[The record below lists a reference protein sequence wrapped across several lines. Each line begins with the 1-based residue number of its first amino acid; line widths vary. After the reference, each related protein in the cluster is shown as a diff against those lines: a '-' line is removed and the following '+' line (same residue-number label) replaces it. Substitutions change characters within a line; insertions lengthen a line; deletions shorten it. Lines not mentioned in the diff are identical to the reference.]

1 MKYALI
7 RRMDISNGPGI
18 RVSLFVSGCNSNCI
32 GCFNKEAQD
41 YDYGQEYTEET
52 KQLILNEVNKPHI
65 QGLSILGGDA
75 LWQNLDGLRQI
86 AELCESVHYNKDIW
100 LWTGFTW
107 EEIMDKDWRES
118 NYIAAMQRVVQ
129 ACDVLIDGKFVY
141 SKKDLSL
148 QYRGSSNQRV
158 INIQE
163 SIKQKHIVLF
173 E

>member
-18 RVSLFVSGCNSNCI
+18 RVSLFVSGCNFNCI

-41 YDYGQEYTEET
+41 YDYGQEYTKET
-52 KQLILNEVNKPHI
+52 EQLILNEVNKPHV

-75 LWQNLDGLRQI
+75 LWQNLDGLKQI
-86 AELCESVHYNKDIW
+86 AELCESIPYTKDIW

-107 EEIMDKDWRES
+107 ENIFDWRKNS
-118 NYIAAMQRVVQ
+118 SYASAMRRVVM
-129 ACDVLIDGKFVY
+129 ACDVLVDGKY
-141 SKKDLSL
+141 DYTKKDCKL

-158 INIQE
+158 IDIHE
-163 SIKQKHIVLF
+163 SIKQNHIVLF

>member
-18 RVSLFVSGCNSNCI
+18 RVSLFVSGCNFNCI

-86 AELCESVHYNKDIW
+86 AELCESIPYTKDIW

-107 EEIMDKDWRES
+107 ENIFEKNRENS
-118 NYIAAMQRVVQ
+118 SYASAMRRVVM
-129 ACDVLIDGKFVY
+129 ACDVLVDGKY
-141 SKKDLSL
+141 DYTKRDCKL

-158 INIQE
+158 INIHE